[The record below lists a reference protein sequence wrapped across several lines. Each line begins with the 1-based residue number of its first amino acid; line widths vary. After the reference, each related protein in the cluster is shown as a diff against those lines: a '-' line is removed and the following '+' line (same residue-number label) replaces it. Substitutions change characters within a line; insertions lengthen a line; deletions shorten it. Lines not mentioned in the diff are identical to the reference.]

1 MIHSRLVPALVIV
14 LAVGGTVVVAFSPA
28 PEPAITQAAANE
40 SVTTTTST
48 PDFAALVESGASHA
62 LPPEEIAL
70 TEEALARI
78 STTTTTTS
86 TTTTLAAATTT
97 TTQAPASSP
106 KPTSPPTTA
115 APKPPP
121 APTTEAGYS
130 SEAESQFASSI
141 NSYRQS
147 QGLGLLSRA
156 GSLDSYARSWAKTMA
171 DRGDLSHSNLGSL
184 LGSWSSVGENVG
196 VGGSVGAVFDALVGS
211 AGHRANMLG
220 DFTHFGVGAWRDSS
234 GRLWT
239 AHVFAK

>member
-1 MIHSRLVPALVIV
+1 MIQSRLVPALVIV
-14 LAVGGTVVVAFSPA
+14 LAVGGTVVVALSPA
-28 PEPAITQAAANE
+28 PEPTITQAAANE

-62 LPPEEIAL
+62 LPPEELAL

-78 STTTTTTS
+78 STTTTTSS

-97 TTQAPASSP
+97 APAPASSP

-115 APKPPP
+115 APESPP
-121 APTTEAGYS
+121 APTNEAGYS
-130 SEAESQFASSI
+130 SKAESQFAASI

-147 QGLGLLSRA
+147 QGLGSLSRA

-196 VGGSVGAVFDALVGS
+196 VGGSVEVVFDALVGS

-220 DFTHFGVGAWRDSS
+220 DFTHLGVGAWRDSS